1 MTENILVTGG
11 AGFIGAHV
19 AKALAAAGMR
29 PVVIDDLSSGH
40 RAAVRWG
47 PLVEADVRDRSAL
60 EGVFQRYRPA
70 ALVHLAGLISVGESV
85 AEPGRYYDVNLDSL
99 LAVAEA
105 MQRHGVERI
114 VFSGSASVYGD
125 PDTTPIRED
134 APMRPGSPYAF
145 TKFAGERLLDDYAR
159 AHGLRPLT
167 LRYFNAAGADPNGE
181 IGEGHDPETHLIPL
195 AIDAAL
201 GVGPPLTIFGDDY
214 PTADG
219 SAIRDYVHVSDLA
232 RAHVAALNALDGGL
246 APRAVNIGA
255 GRGASV
261 LETIAVVEQVV
272 GSAVPRTTGPR
283 RAGDSPSL
291 VAATDL
297 ARTALGWRPEI
308 SDLRTVVKTALAWR
322 LKLAKSASEAT
333 PRQAIR

>member
-29 PVVIDDLSSGH
+29 PVVVDDLSSGH
-40 RAAVRWG
+40 RTTVQWG
-47 PLVEADVRDRSAL
+47 PLVVADVRDQGALSAA
-60 EGVFQRYRPA
+60 FKRYQPA
-70 ALVHLAGLISVGESV
+70 AVIHLAGLIAVGESV
-85 AEPGRYYDVNLDSL
+85 ADPGRYYDNNLAGL

-105 MQRHGVERI
+105 MRGHDVDRI

-125 PDTTPIRED
+125 PDMTPIRED

-145 TKFAGERLLDDYAR
+145 SKFAGERFLDDYAR

-167 LRYFNAAGADPNGE
+167 LRYFNAAGSDRDGE
-181 IGEGHDPETHLIPL
+181 IGESHDPETHLIPL

-201 GVGPPLTIFGDDY
+201 DVGPPLTIFGDNY

-232 RAHVAALNALDGGL
+232 RAHVAALNALDGD
-246 APRAVNIGA
+246 APPRAINIGA
-255 GRGASV
+255 GQGVSV
-261 LETIAVVEQVV
+261 LEIVAAVERISGRV
-272 GSAVPRTTGPR
+272 VPRTTGPR

-297 ARTALGWRPEI
+297 AETALGWRPEM
-308 SDLRTVVKTALAWR
+308 SALQTVVETALKWR
-322 LKLAKSASEAT
+322 LKLATSAGGQ
-333 PRQAIR
+333 RRVG